1 MIYWKTSLT
10 EIPPNCADCKLE
22 WCPYPLKADGI
33 SILKSC
39 VTKRHS
45 KCPLVEVTEETK

>member
-1 MIYWKTSLT
+1 MIYWKTGLQ

-22 WCPYPLKADGI
+22 WCPYPVKADGI
-33 SILKSC
+33 HIRQSC

-45 KCPLVEVTEETK
+45 KCPLVEVAEETK